1 MPCDDMESS
10 LTYLSDF
17 SGEESKKSLRRSS
30 LADNI
35 TNDNLNKND
44 MDTSRILKNET
55 NQNPQVSTPVGSNSV
70 PHSSHSG
77 GPNIASSTTPDPG
90 SHTEGV
96 SSYKRKRTS
105 DSELDKQSSIY
116 KLWLETEDPKS
127 LLRDNQP
134 AEVLLRYIKSW
145 KMANKMRSKLVQNP
159 CLADSDMLKGAVAW
173 LEEFDWFSDSY
184 CKACKRHQHELW
196 NDLSG
201 LIF

>member
-105 DSELDKQSSIY
+105 DSELVVEA
-116 KLWLETEDPKS
+116 W
-127 LLRDNQP
+127 
-134 AEVLLRYIKSW
+134 
-145 KMANKMRSKLVQNP
+145 NKFHSMDV
-159 CLADSDMLKGAVAW
+159 
-173 LEEFDWFSDSY
+173 
-184 CKACKRHQHELW
+184 KAIVSHVRL
-196 NDLSG
+196 
-201 LIF
+201 